1 MSANTG
7 ILTYNAGVQNLRMNY
22 YAPSA
27 TIATTGQY
35 VGTFYCFLAKV
46 DAWPVDEVPP
56 TPEQSQ
62 AYINNVFSNMFVAKK
77 INTNDMSPVVERINW
92 SNGVVYDYYTDQEDM
107 FAKNQDGTLVK
118 KFYVKNSYDQV
129 FKCLWNNNGGA
140 STVEPSFQPGT
151 FNANQIFQGADDYKW
166 KYLYTVTS
174 GNKLKFMD
182 ESWMPVPVSNTSP
195 NPIYS
200 VRGIGSIDVINV
212 TDGGTGYDAVN
223 AAITVTI
230 TGDGQ
235 YASANATVTNGSV
248 TDIVV
253 ANTGI
258 NYSYANVI
266 ISSTQGSGATAI
278 APVSPTGGHGTN
290 PMDELGA
297 NRIMLTASF
306 NKNESGNLPTD
317 IDFRQIG
324 LLVNPYVK
332 TGADSYALAN
342 AAVYRTTTN
351 YVVSIGLK
359 NYIQDETVF
368 QSPDGTLENATFT
381 GTVLSFDSTSGS
393 NTVKLINIVG
403 TPLTNAIL
411 YGKTSGTTRV
421 ILQEQLPD
429 FVKNSGYMIYIE
441 NRSPVQRNADGS
453 EQFKLVLGY

>member
-46 DAWPVDEVPP
+46 DPWPLDEVPP

-62 AYINNVFSNMFVAKK
+62 SYINNVFKNMFVAKK
-77 INTNDMSPVVERINW
+77 INTNEISPVVERIDW
-92 SNGVVYDYYTDQEDM
+92 TNGEVYDYYTDQEDM
-107 FAKNQDGTLVK
+107 FAKNEDGTLVK
-118 KFYVKNSYDQV
+118 KFYVKNSFDQV
-129 FKCLWNNNGGA
+129 FKCLWNNNGA
-140 STVEPSFQPGT
+140 PSTIQPSFQPGT

-174 GNKLKFMD
+174 GNKLRFMD
-182 ESWMPVPVSNTSP
+182 ENWMPVPVPNTSP
-195 NPIYS
+195 NPIYTTQ
-200 VRGIGSIDVINV
+200 GIGSIDVINV
-212 TDGGTGYDAVN
+212 TDGGSGYDTVN
-223 AAITVTI
+223 AAVTVTI

-235 YASANATVTNGSV
+235 YASANATVVGGSV

-258 NYSYANVI
+258 NYSYANASI
-266 ISSTQGSGATAI
+266 TSAQGSGATAI

-290 PMDELGA
+290 PLDELGA
-297 NRIMLTASF
+297 NRIMLTATF
-306 NKNESGNLPTD
+306 DKNEGGKLPTD

-324 LLVNPYVK
+324 VLVNPYSKYGV
-332 TGADSYALAN
+332 SYALAN
-342 AAVYRTTTN
+342 AAIYRTTTD
-351 YVVSIGLK
+351 YVVSLGLK

-368 QSPDGTLENATFT
+368 QSVDGSIENATFT
-381 GTVLSFDSTSGS
+381 ATVLSFDSGS